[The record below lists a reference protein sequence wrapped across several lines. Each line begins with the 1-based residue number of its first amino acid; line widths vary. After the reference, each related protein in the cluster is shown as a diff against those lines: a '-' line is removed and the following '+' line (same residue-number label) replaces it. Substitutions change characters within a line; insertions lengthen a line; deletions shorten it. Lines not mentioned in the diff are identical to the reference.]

1 MPGSRGIKAVRRP
14 GSEMWYAR
22 GTVRGQVVNES
33 TGTSDPQLANA
44 YCAKREAEIWQRAVF
59 GTRATVTFARAV
71 DAFSLS
77 KKLSASDAKR
87 VKNLLLHFKTKPLHE
102 IDQEALDRA
111 YQVLLPAD
119 ASNANKLRTVLA
131 PLRTILN
138 FAARRKW
145 CDVPKFDVPPQN
157 KPRVAF
163 LLPDQV
169 TSLIQNA
176 AAHLRPLL
184 AFCLF
189 TGARMSEALELQWDE
204 VDLAAGRVVLAKTK
218 SKFTRRYDMPPAA
231 IATLSAI
238 PSRTG
243 HVFMVP
249 AVINKHG
256 KTIIEAHP
264 YHNNGRQAGGQIK
277 TGWASACKRAGIT
290 GFHPHDMRHSWASW
304 HYCVHKDLLRLRNEG
319 GWRSADQVEIYAH
332 VIPDF
337 YRTKIEAILRG
348 SPAKTARKKA

>member
-111 YQVLLPAD
+111 YEVLLPAG
-119 ASNANKLRTVLA
+119 AANSNKTRTVLA

-145 CDVPKFDVPPQN
+145 CDVPKFDVPP
-157 KPRVAF
+157 KSPPRVAY
-163 LLPDQV
+163 LLPEHV
-169 TSLIQNA
+169 TSLIQHA
-176 AAHLRPLL
+176 APHLRPLI
-184 AFCLF
+184 AFCVY
-189 TGARMSEALELQWDE
+189 TGARMSEALELEWDH
-204 VDLAAGRVVLAKTK
+204 VDLFASRVTFWKTK
-218 SKFTRRYDMPPAA
+218 GKRARRYNMPPAA
-231 IATLSAI
+231 VATLSAI
-238 PSRTG
+238 PHREG
-243 HVFMVP
+243 HVFLVP
-249 AVINKHG
+249 AIINKKG
-256 KTIIEAHP
+256 ETIVKAHP
-264 YHNNGRQAGGQIK
+264 FHNNERQAGGQIK

-290 GFHPHDMRHSWASW
+290 GFRPHDLRHTWASW
-304 HYCVHKDLLRLRNEG
+304 QYCLHKDLMKVRDDG
-319 GWRSADQVEIYAH
+319 GWQSTDQVEIYAH
-332 VIPDF
+332 LIPEA
-337 YRTKIEAILRG
+337 YRTQIESMLNG
-348 SPAKTARKKA
+348 TPAAATRKEA